1 MGITGASLYNAFGG
15 KRALYRRSLDHYLS
29 QTFRER
35 INRFEATLA
44 PREALSAFFEEIVE
58 KSLSDKQRRG
68 CMLVNSA
75 LEITPHD
82 PEFLRVVA
90 KVLVQVEA
98 FFCRC
103 VLAGQRDGT
112 IAKSQPAA
120 RHSCSRAYSTEP
132 VSAARSREAG
142 VCFVGRYQAV
152 ETASACVSK
161 AATLLLAPIRKASI
175 YNT

>member
-75 LEITPHD
+75 LEIAPYN

-103 VLAGQRDGT
+103 VLAGRRDGT
-112 IAKSQPAA
+112 IAKSQPAQDIA
-120 RHSCSRAYSTEP
+120 
-132 VSAARSREAG
+132 
-142 VCFVGRYQAV
+142 
-152 ETASACVSK
+152 K
-161 AATLLLAPIRKASI
+161 LLLGVLLGIRVLARTRPNRDLLQGLVRPVFALLDGIKPSKRRARA
-175 YNT
+175 